1 MKEEP
6 RRTIFGLD
14 ILPMES
20 PSAKFAPR
28 YALVIMQNGLVVKR
42 FEEVSKPYLI
52 NLIQEHKPD
61 LLAVDNVY
69 ELEKDWDCLK
79 SFASILP
86 IETSIVQVTG
96 TPDNPLTLQEMAAR
110 YKLKLPPR
118 LSPLDEATT
127 SARLAELGAG
137 CLVQFFEEET
147 KILVTRNVS
156 LGPGGSSQS
165 RYRRRIHSSILN
177 ITRKI
182 EDRLRGMNFDYDL
195 SIVRSEFGLKRGE
208 FTVYAPRTSLYG
220 VVKPRRGSYTK
231 VEVRPVFRE
240 HVEFL
245 PRKEHERGQ
254 RLKFNPLKKLIVGV
268 DPGTTCGLAVLTL
281 DSTPI
286 HVESRRGL
294 TRGDITRILTKLGK
308 PVIIAADVTPAP
320 SFVEEL
326 AKGLNAVLF
335 TPSSDLETMEK
346 RDVAQIHAQQ
356 FNVNLKKSHEVDALF
371 AAVKAFQHY
380 KNKFEQVEKR
390 VIEAGVCVPVDDVK
404 ELVVRGHSI
413 QRAIEELTPRPGTEA
428 EKPEIVELERRKARE
443 ERVEREVKS
452 LRKKVL
458 LQKSQI
464 EHFKKLNLDLQ
475 LQVKELKAEIARLLD
490 RLEKMKG
497 NIDLKIMREKRYQ
510 ILRRDVE
517 GLRKR
522 LGESQLEIQR
532 YKGELEESKR
542 YRELESRREVTF
554 LKPIETFT
562 KSGLDRAFKFY
573 NIKMG
578 DAVFLLNASGGG
590 ASTSDKLAKKG
601 VRVVVVG
608 TPMAS
613 QAEEKLREHGIP
625 VIPSKALEIKW
636 VEGYPYAKTS
646 EVEKVISE
654 AAESEKARAIDGLT
668 EMVEEYR
675 KERLKA
681 PKGN

>member
-20 PSAKFAPR
+20 PSAKSTPR
-28 YALVIMQNGLVVKR
+28 YALVILENGLVVKR
-42 FEEVSKPYLI
+42 FEEVSKPYSIRLI
-52 NLIQEHKPD
+52 KKYKPD
-61 LLAVDNVY
+61 FLAVDNVY
-69 ELEKDWDCLK
+69 ELEKDWNDLK
-79 SFASILP
+79 KLVSSLP
-86 IETSIVQVTG
+86 AGTSIVQVTG
-96 TPDNPLTLQEMAAR
+96 TPDNLQTLQEMALR
-110 YKLKLPPR
+110 HNLKPPPK
-118 LSPLDEATT
+118 LSPLDEAET

-137 CLVQFFEEET
+137 CLVQLFEDET

-182 EDRLRGMNFDYDL
+182 EDRLRGINFDYDL

-208 FTVYAPRTSLYG
+208 FTVYAPRTSLYD
-220 VVKPRRGSYTK
+220 VVKPIRGSYTK

-240 HVEFL
+240 HVEFI
-245 PRKEHERGQ
+245 PRKERERGQ
-254 RLKFNPLKKLIVGV
+254 QLKFNPLKKLIVGV

-281 DSTPI
+281 GSTPI

-294 TRGDITRILTKLGK
+294 TRGDVTRILTKLGK
-308 PVIIAADVTPAP
+308 PVIVAADVTPAP
-320 SFVEEL
+320 SFVEKL

-346 RDVAQIHAQQ
+346 RDVAQTHAQQ
-356 FNVNLKKSHEVDALF
+356 FNVNLKKPHEVDALF
-371 AAVKAFQHY
+371 AAIKAFQHY

-390 VIEAGVCVPVDDVK
+390 IREAGVRVPVDDVK
-404 ELVVRGHSI
+404 ELVIRGHSI
-413 QRAIEELTPRPGTEA
+413 QRAIEELTPVPRTEA
-428 EKPEIVELERRKARE
+428 EKPEIVELERWKARE

-452 LRKKVL
+452 LRERVL

-464 EHFKKLNLDLQ
+464 EHFEKLNLDLQ
-475 LQVKELKAEIARLLD
+475 LQVKELKAEITQLLD
-490 RLEKMKG
+490 RLEKVKG
-497 NIDLKIMREKRYQ
+497 GIGLKIMKEKRYQ
-510 ILRRDVE
+510 ILRREVG
-517 GLRKR
+517 GLKKR
-522 LGESQLEIQR
+522 LGESQLEIQQ
-532 YKGELEESKR
+532 YKSELEESKR
-542 YRELESRREVTF
+542 YRELASRGEVTL
-554 LKPIETFT
+554 LKPVETFT
-562 KSGLDRAFKFY
+562 KSGLDRAFKLY
-573 NIKMG
+573 NVKIG

-590 ASTSDKLAKKG
+590 ASTSEKLAKRG

-613 QAEEKLREHGIP
+613 QAEEKLREHGVP
-625 VIPSKALEIKW
+625 AIPSKALEIKW

-646 EVEKVISE
+646 NVEKAISE